1 MPKTTNNHHF
11 NDFQNQPQPLH
22 TTITFTTLTN
32 TTILDLPIYFLSPLN
47 IPTSH
52 TSNVLLLRLFDEFTI
67 FTSNVRRLFQY
78 FFFKLFARIFSS
90 FLYRA
95 PNQSIPGSQYRLL
108 LCPSIVCALQN
119 PIKVLANVS
128 KKNLAA
134 NALPTITV
142 RASKIDPLNP
152 RQVLAHNY

>member
-32 TTILDLPIYFLSPLN
+32 TTILDLPIYFLSTLN

-78 FFFKLFARIFSS
+78 FFFKLFARIFYS

-95 PNQSIPGSQYRLL
+95 PTNQSLDHSTDFFCVHLFFARFKIQSKF
-108 LCPSIVCALQN
+108 LQTS
-119 PIKVLANVS
+119 A
-128 KKNLAA
+128 
-134 NALPTITV
+134 
-142 RASKIDPLNP
+142 
-152 RQVLAHNY
+152 